1 MLPDEHESAAP
12 CDCTGVV
19 LAGGRSS
26 RMGQDKVALEIGGE
40 PLLRRVVRRLQAAL
54 SEVLVVGPEHLAA
67 LVPGVRVA
75 PDRVAHRGPLG
86 GLATALELTST
97 PRVFV
102 IACDMPFVEPRLV
115 RAMAR
120 LAAQPPPVDALLL
133 RSPTGL
139 EYLHA
144 VYATA
149 CLPLIEMV
157 LAGEDRSLHHLVSR
171 LSMREMPREQVAVYD
186 PQGRSTFNANTPDE
200 WDRAL
205 AMARDQGMWR

>member
-1 MLPDEHESAAP
+1 MRPDEHESAAL
-12 CDCTGVV
+12 CDCAGVA
-19 LAGGRSS
+19 LAGGRST
-26 RMGQDKVALEIGGE
+26 RMGQDKAALEIGGE

-86 GLATALELTST
+86 GLATALELAST

-102 IACDMPFVEPRLV
+102 VACDMPFVEPRLV

-133 RSPTGL
+133 RSPAGL

-144 VYATA
+144 VYATT
-149 CLPLIEMV
+149 CRPMIERV
-157 LAGEDRSLHHLVSR
+157 LAGEDRSLHRLVS
-171 LSMREMPREQVAVYD
+171 LLAIRETPREQVALYD
-186 PQGRSTFNANTPDE
+186 PRGLSPLNANTPEE

-205 AMARDQGMWR
+205 AIARDDHG